1 MTWAQEIEVG
11 GSCSHLGKK
20 EELQVLGLVSRTVA
34 FSELR
39 PYDDSAKFLAPC
51 IHVASGKKTGC
62 PRTVSGPTSPILY
75 LVSLKKKIF
84 FF

>member
-11 GSCSHLGKK
+11 GSCRHLGKK

-34 FSELR
+34 ILELR
-39 PYDDSAKFLAPC
+39 PHDDSAKFLASC
-51 IHVASGKKTGC
+51 IHAASGKKTGC

-75 LVSLKKKIF
+75 LVSLKKKF